1 MTSWADVSFF
11 RGPVLRGVGRMV
23 DFVQEV
29 IRLLFAALR
38 LAPLLKVWKHNAPRV
53 LQPNCCT
60 LPRVR
65 IVSRR
70 VT

>member
-1 MTSWADVSFF
+1 MTSWADVSLF
-11 RGPVLRGVGRMV
+11 RGPVLRGVGWMV

-38 LAPLLKVWKHNAPRV
+38 FAALLKVWKQRARV
-53 LQPNCCT
+53 LQTNCCT

-65 IVSRR
+65 ILSRR